1 MIALLII
8 AAVCSHEP
16 WKDMHER
23 GQWSHTV
30 AITSNN
36 NLWLLSK
43 QDGQRELSQGET
55 RQTLISNLFR
65 MDACLQILMN
75 MTLLMSRAVMCYT
88 TSSP

>member
-23 GQWSHTV
+23 GQWSHTI

-43 QDGQRELSQGET
+43 H
-55 RQTLISNLFR
+55 R
-65 MDACLQILMN
+65 MARGNYLKGKPVRL
-75 MTLLMSRAVMCYT
+75 
-88 TSSP
+88 